1 MIPFHTIAVPHR
13 DILEG
18 KLTLDVF
25 AADLWEVFR
34 GAAPDE
40 YKDPTQFFQKTYQ
53 TDGLKNL
60 LSIVEKRLKGQGGD
74 PVIQIQTPFG
84 GGKTHALIAMYHKV
98 DDWNAQKVVLV
109 GTPMR
114 ASDTLWGMLEKQ
126 LTGKVA
132 HFKGSTS
139 PGRDAIRHLLSK
151 NQPVLILMD
160 EVLEYMTKAAG
171 VPVGDSTLAAQTLAF
186 MQELTEAA
194 AILEQ
199 VALIVT
205 LPSGTM
211 EHYDQG
217 AEQLFRQ
224 LRQIAGRVE
233 TTYTPVQEHEITEV
247 IRRRLFSQI
256 DMKGAG
262 EAIQDFMD
270 YADKES
276 ILPPGTE
283 PSEYRK
289 RFEAAYPFQPEAID
303 ILYQRWGSY
312 PSFQRT
318 RGVLRLLSFVIHS
331 LKESTI
337 PYISLADF
345 DLSVQEIR
353 QELLKHIG
361 PEYDSIIA
369 ADITGQ
375 DAGAKKV
382 DVGLGDAYKGLKLG
396 SRAATTVFLYSF
408 SGGPETGANLGE
420 VKRSATTTGHP
431 SSVLTEAVRDL
442 QEKLFYLQ
450 HEGGESYFTNQPNLN
465 SILLTRMENISERA
479 LDGFEETELKKNLAG
494 KQLKIFV
501 SPRGGADIS
510 EDADLK
516 LVILKERDDSL
527 MKDILETKGNT
538 PRVNRNTLFFL
549 TPLEHEAVGF
559 YSQLRKIIAY
569 RAISKDRTLNLSG
582 DQQKEVRIELNKA
595 TEELNDRL
603 RRYYRTV
610 FTPTKEGLKESDL
623 GLPTYG
629 VSNKLDEVV
638 YDKLRLDGDILERI
652 DPLVIKERYLRID
665 YVSTEQLYQSS
676 VKAPGEA
683 RVIGQGWESGIR
695 AGVERGLFG
704 LGELEDGKPVC
715 RYFKER
721 PSSIAFSGSEVI
733 IREDICIAQKEA
745 EKEKEK
751 PPEPLYPPDD
761 GTKKEIIELP
771 GPDPTPDGRNS
782 VRLKFTVPKG
792 KVAGL
797 MGVMNLLQLNFDNLQ
812 IELLATKGQMS
823 DQDYEDKIKEAFV
836 QLGIDP
842 EE

>member
-18 KLTLDVF
+18 RLTMEVF

-34 GAAPDE
+34 GTAPDE

-60 LSIVEKRLKGQGGD
+60 LSIVEGRLNDRGGD

-84 GGKTHALIAMYHKV
+84 GGKTHALIAMYHKASE
-98 DDWNAQKVVLV
+98 WNVQKVVLV

-132 HFKGSTS
+132 RFDGLTS
-139 PGRDAIRHLLSK
+139 PGRDALYQLLSE

-171 VPVGDSTLAAQTLAF
+171 VPVGNSTLASQTLAF

-199 VALIVT
+199 VALVIT

-224 LRQIAGRVE
+224 LGHVVGRVE
-233 TTYTPVQEHEITEV
+233 KIYTPVQEHEITEV

-256 DMKGAG
+256 NKTRAGGA
-262 EAIQDFMD
+262 IRDFMD
-270 YADKES
+270 YAGVES

-303 ILYQRWGSY
+303 VLYQRWGSF

-318 RGVLRLLSFVIHS
+318 RGVLRLLSFVIYS
-331 LKESTI
+331 LKEAAI

-361 PEYDSIIA
+361 GEYDSVIA
-369 ADITGQ
+369 ADVTGE

-408 SGGPETGANLGE
+408 SGGPEKGANLGE
-420 VKRSATTTGHP
+420 IKRSATTTGHP
-431 SSVLTEAVRDL
+431 SSALTEAVEGL

-450 HEGGESYFTNQPNLN
+450 HESGRSYFTNQPNLN
-465 SILLTRMENISERA
+465 SILLTRMENINERA
-479 LDGFEETELKKNLAG
+479 IDEFEETELKKNL
-494 KQLKIFV
+494 
-501 SPRGGADIS
+501 SRGGLKTFVWPRAGSDIPD
-510 EDADLK
+510 DAELK
-516 LVILKERDDSL
+516 LIILKKRDDLL
-527 MKDILETKGNT
+527 MKDTLETKGNT

-549 TPLEHEAVGF
+549 TPLEHEAAGF

-569 RAISKDRTLNLSG
+569 EAIGKDKTLNLSAE
-582 DQQKEVRIELNKA
+582 QQREVRTELRKA

-610 FTPTKEGLKESDL
+610 FIPTKEGLKESNL

-629 VSNKLDEVV
+629 VSKKLDEAV
-638 YDKLRLDGDILERI
+638 YDKLRLDREILERVY
-652 DPLVIKERYLRID
+652 PLVVKERYLKTD
-665 YVSTEQLYQSS
+665 ESVSTEQLYQSS
-676 VKAPGEA
+676 AKIPGEA
-683 RVIGQGWESGIR
+683 RVIDQGWESGIR
-695 AGVERGLFG
+695 EGVEQGLFG

-715 RYFKER
+715 RYFKES
-721 PSSIAFSGSEVI
+721 PASIAFSGTEVI
-733 IREDICIAQKEA
+733 IREDICIAQKKMRL
-745 EKEKEK
+745 KE
-751 PPEPLYPPDD
+751 PPEPIPPPP
-761 GTKKEIIELP
+761 EPPEPP
-771 GPDPTPDGRNS
+771 GPKPPPDGRNS
-782 VRLKFTVPKG
+782 VYLKFTIPKG
-792 KVAGL
+792 KVSGL
-797 MGVMNLLQLNFDNLQ
+797 MGVMNLLQSNFENLQ
-812 IELLATKGQMS
+812 IELQATGGQMS
-823 DQDYEDKIKEAFV
+823 NQDYEDKIKEAFV